1 MEIYEAEDEEEEG
14 GGRGQKRRRKRGGE
28 GGRKGGQEEKREEN
42 NASRKPKCFTQ
53 WLTYHLIVC
62 VIRHGQMRNNVK
74 GRSHA
79 LLQSIIRGTQY
90 NATAQKTKLRARCNE
105 ATICTCRT

>member
-1 MEIYEAEDEEEEG
+1 METYEEEEG
-14 GGRGQKRRRKRGGE
+14 RRIGGE
-28 GGRKGGQEEKREEN
+28 EEREEN

-62 VIRHGQMRNNVK
+62 VIRPGRIRNNVK
-74 GRSHA
+74 GSSHA
-79 LLQSIIRGTQY
+79 LSQSIIRGTQY
-90 NATAQKTKLRARCNE
+90 NTTAQKTKLRARCTG